1 MQDYIVSARK
11 YRPSTF
17 HSVVGQDVIVRTL
30 KNAIKNNLLAQAF
43 LFTGP
48 RGVGKTTCAR
58 IFAKTINCEHLSADG
73 EACNECPSCLSFNQ
87 NSSFN
92 IHELDAASNNKVDD
106 IRSLIEQVR
115 VPPHEGKYKVY
126 IIDEVHMLTDQAF
139 NAFLKTLEEPPAYAK
154 FILAT
159 TERHKILPTILS
171 RCQIYNF
178 KRIGVEDIA
187 RHLAWVS
194 SQENVEADPDA
205 LHIIAQKADG
215 ALRDALSIF
224 DQLVTFGGRKITY
237 TSAIENLNV
246 LDFDYY
252 FRFLDLIIAGDY
264 PALLLTLNEIIE
276 NGFDGSHIL
285 GGLANH
291 LRNLFVAINEETLKL
306 LEVGDGLK
314 ARYLAQ
320 AKACPPGFIIDSLK
334 FLSEADL
341 RYNASNHKRLMLE
354 TTLLKLAKR
363 TAFEEESSDD
373 SQKKKVSDKNKYPA
387 KNDEAND
394 MTVVSEKVVDYQSV
408 SYSIREKK
416 DAILQ
421 MRNVE
426 KRNTPYTPEDL
437 NRAWFAYIDEV
448 RGERI
453 TLSSVMRKAKLGLG
467 RENAVVITMP
477 AELDKVEIEKNMP
490 AILTFM
496 HDKLENDYLDFTVEL
511 SKEDNLRKNASADDA
526 FKAMLEEY
534 PVLAQFVSYFDLK
547 IKQ

>member
-30 KNAIKNNLLAQAF
+30 KNAIKSNLLAQAF

-58 IFAKTINCEHLSADG
+58 IFAKTINCENLNEDG
-73 EACNECPSCLSFNQ
+73 EACNSCPSCLSFNQ
-87 NSSFN
+87 NASFN

-187 RHLAWVS
+187 HHLAWVA
-194 SQENVEADPDA
+194 SQENVSADPDA

-224 DQLVTFGGRKITY
+224 DQLVTFGGKTITY
-237 TSAIENLNV
+237 NSAIENLNV
-246 LDFDYY
+246 LDYDYY
-252 FRFLDLIIAGDY
+252 FKFLDLILAGDY
-264 PALLLTLNEIIE
+264 PALLLTLNEIVE

-285 GGLANH
+285 AGLANH
-291 LRNLFVAINEETLKL
+291 LRNLFVAINANTLKL
-306 LEVGDGLK
+306 LEVGEGLK
-314 ARYLAQ
+314 AKYQSQAQ
-320 AKACPPGFIIDSLK
+320 ACPPGFIIDALK
-334 FLSEADL
+334 YLSEADL

-354 TTLLKLAKR
+354 TTLLKLAKK
-363 TAFEEESSDD
+363 TAFEEESTGD
-373 SQKKKVSDKNKYPA
+373 SQKKKLTSSITHKVEKENQ
-387 KNDEAND
+387 D
-394 MTVVSEKVVDYQSV
+394 MSVASEKVIDYQSI
-408 SYSIREKK
+408 SYSIKEKK
-416 DAILQ
+416 EAILQ
-421 MRNVE
+421 QRSIE
-426 KRNTPYTPEDL
+426 KREKSFTIEDL
-437 NRAWFAYIDEV
+437 NIAWFSYIDEI
-448 RGERI
+448 RNERI
-453 TLSSVMRKAKLGLG
+453 TLSTIMNKAQLSLSGKHSVLVK
-467 RENAVVITMP
+467 MP
-477 AELDKVEIEKNMP
+477 AELDKVEIEKNTP
-490 AILTFM
+490 ALLSFLQ
-496 HDKLENDYLDFTVEL
+496 DKLVNDFIEVSVEVIKSEN
-511 SKEDNLRKNASADDA
+511 SRKNIGVDESFDA
-526 FKAMLEEY
+526 LLDKY
-534 PVLAQFVSYFDLK
+534 PVLAQFVSYFDLSL
-547 IKQ
+547 KQ